1 MSDFDYKLHK
11 IIGVA
16 RKKNQE
22 SLHASIYPLGYQ
34 DSNYH
39 FQPFSRDMQKNI
51 FLHNGTVFGYK
62 FRDHL
67 TDELIILHIRENEVK
82 DDPTKDV
89 YSADYETPIIKYDHT
104 PIINVNKSGLSEAIK
119 QGQYNSYY
127 KVGTR
132 IYYITDADSKKGIAK
147 YWPIEDGLFDTNNNM
162 CRFGDDVYL
171 IRGDI
176 KYPFKYSDILTN
188 EEIVKYIIDL
198 IRQYNIVPENLTE
211 ISDDL
216 IKTLEIPSDILNFR
230 FNVFKELLPSIVL
243 TQKNILDLAS
253 NNILSDVLQRS
264 IKEYEDEYIKTYE
277 DHNRETIKKIEK
289 AKVQKLK
296 EVEDECLRIENE
308 HIAKV
313 NLILEDI
320 KSQELKLKQVIDEI
334 NTRKIEANTIEQRFI
349 DIEEHKSRLIEDF
362 SIIRDVIGG
371 HNQNPRISSTRIN
384 IESVTCNGEQI
395 TEFDD
400 FCNHLTSHLSKNSFS
415 YDSAV
420 ELSKNLARLFV
431 AKNRLNRHIGVIL
444 LPSLLIFKSLIDA
457 IGLYKLHS
465 VSVGANWKSFDDLY
479 CNGLEDIL
487 VSANNNPKEIHIL
500 LLQNMNLSY
509 IPSYMQPI
517 NDILIGISSKLPGDH
532 NVVGFPSNLWIFGTR
547 TAINEEAIPISKSN
561 IDEYG
566 CVEVKD
572 YAYSEDEAAVI
583 VGNKFITM
591 EFVNSQ
597 REEGRRYKSYPD
609 SYLD

>member
-1 MSDFDYKLHK
+1 
-11 IIGVA
+11 
-16 RKKNQE
+16 
-22 SLHASIYPLGYQ
+22 
-34 DSNYH
+34 
-39 FQPFSRDMQKNI
+39 
-51 FLHNGTVFGYK
+51 
-62 FRDHL
+62 
-67 TDELIILHIRENEVK
+67 
-82 DDPTKDV
+82 
-89 YSADYETPIIKYDHT
+89 
-104 PIINVNKSGLSEAIK
+104 
-119 QGQYNSYY
+119 
-127 KVGTR
+127 
-132 IYYITDADSKKGIAK
+132 
-147 YWPIEDGLFDTNNNM
+147 
-162 CRFGDDVYL
+162 
-171 IRGDI
+171 
-176 KYPFKYSDILTN
+176 
-188 EEIVKYIIDL
+188 
-198 IRQYNIVPENLTE
+198 
-211 ISDDL
+211 
-216 IKTLEIPSDILNFR
+216 
-230 FNVFKELLPSIVL
+230 VL

-253 NNILSDVLQRS
+253 NPILSDVLQRS

-277 DHNRETIKKIEK
+277 DYNQETIKKIEN

-296 EVEDECLRIENE
+296 EVEDECLRIEKE

-313 NLILEDI
+313 NLIKEDI
-320 KSQELKLKQVIDEI
+320 KTQELKLKQVID
-334 NTRKIEANTIEQRFI
+334 KIKTKEAKADTIEQRFI
-349 DIEEHKSRLIEDF
+349 DIEEHKNRLIEDF

-371 HNQNPRISSTRIN
+371 HNQNPRISSTIIN

-479 CNGLEDIL
+479 CNGLENML

-517 NDILIGISSKLPGDH
+517 NDILIGISSKLPSNH
-532 NVVGFPSNLWIFGTR
+532 NIIGFPSNLWIFGTR
-547 TAINEEAIPISKSN
+547 ISMNEEVIPISKSN
-561 IDEYG
+561 IEEYG
-566 CVEVKD
+566 CVEFKN
-572 YAYSEDEAAVI
+572 YTYSEDESVVSI
-583 VGNKFITM
+583 SGKFITM
-591 EFVNSQ
+591 DFIESQ